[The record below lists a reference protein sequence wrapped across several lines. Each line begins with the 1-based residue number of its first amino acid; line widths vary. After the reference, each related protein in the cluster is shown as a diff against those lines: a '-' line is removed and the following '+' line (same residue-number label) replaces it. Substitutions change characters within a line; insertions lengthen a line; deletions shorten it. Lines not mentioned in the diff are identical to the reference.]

1 MIEQTSTH
9 NENSK
14 TEVIDET
21 DSENLNAG
29 SNAECQ
35 VEQSPTDGQT
45 TDKQDDLK
53 TDSEE
58 SESDVTL
65 NENVSTNIY
74 VRMSQ

>member
-1 MIEQTSTH
+1 LIEQTSTH

-65 NENVSTNIY
+65 NGNVSTNIY

>member
-14 TEVIDET
+14 TEVTDET

-45 TDKQDDLK
+45 TDKQDDMK

-58 SESDVTL
+58 SESDGTL